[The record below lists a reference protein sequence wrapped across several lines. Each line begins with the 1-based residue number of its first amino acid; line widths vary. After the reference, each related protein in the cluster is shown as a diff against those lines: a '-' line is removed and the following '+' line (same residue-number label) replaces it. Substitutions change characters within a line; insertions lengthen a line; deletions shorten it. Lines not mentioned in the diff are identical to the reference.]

1 MFDNNMLVNNINKF
15 ENKINRTNINDGFIR
30 SNDNLRDNC
39 NLKKSKPKRQN
50 STKSS
55 NIHSDIL
62 KKDNMVSNKNL
73 FKFYNDIIPFTEN
86 INEDMF
92 TENHFKDP
100 ERDDFKP

>member
-1 MFDNNMLVNNINKF
+1 MFDNNMFVNNINKF
-15 ENKINRTNINDGFIR
+15 ENKIKRTNINDGFIR
-30 SNDNLRDNC
+30 SNDNLRDNS

-55 NIHSDIL
+55 NVHSDIL

-100 ERDDFKP
+100 ERDEFKP